1 MLADIISKDGIYN
14 FLPENLKNKF
24 NITLLKKTESTN
36 LLLKNVALNGAE
48 EGTVVVAGEQ
58 SAGIGRMGRSFFSPG
73 NTGIYM
79 SILLKPQIKP
89 EKSVFITT
97 AAAVAVCRALEKNG
111 VGNAG
116 IKWVN
121 DIYIKGKKVCGIL
134 TQGNINP
141 QSQEL
146 DFAILGIGIN
156 VYKPENDFP
165 DEIKSIAGA
174 IFDKEKDNLRNKLVA
189 DILEEFN
196 NIYKDFDN
204 TSYVDEYINRSF
216 IIGKKVDVISGSQ
229 IKEATVLGINNECKL
244 HIEYADGAQC
254 FLDSGEISVK
264 LL

>member
-1 MLADIISKDGIYN
+1 MDIISKEGICN
-14 FLPENLKNKF
+14 CLSENLKSRF
-24 NITLLKKTESTN
+24 NVSVVEKTESTN

-48 EGTVVVAGEQ
+48 EGAVVVAGEQ

-79 SILLKPQIKP
+79 SILLKPRIKP

-111 VGNAG
+111 VNNCE

-121 DIYIKGKKVCGIL
+121 DIYINGKKVCGIL

-141 QSQEL
+141 QGQDL

-156 VYKPENDFP
+156 VYKPENNFP
-165 DEIKSIAGA
+165 DEIKNIAGE
-174 IFDKEKDNLRNKLVA
+174 IFDKEKDDLRNKLIA

-216 IIGKKVDVISGSQ
+216 IIGKKVDVIIGSQ
-229 IKEATVLGINNECKL
+229 VKEATVLGINNDCKL
-244 HIEYADGAQC
+244 HIKYEDGVQC